1 MVKRKRFTPEE
12 KISILREYL
21 EYQIPID
28 QLEHKYGIKR
38 NLIHSWKLKLFRDG
52 LEIFSISSKN
62 NNHTAETHQGAQTDE
77 YDMLFESIEKIRSK
91 IQETNKL
98 INDIGINLVVIENS
112 NQLVSS
118 LNSVKSKK
126 EAFQAFSEY
135 IEQFSKRLSN
145 LDLIKANYSKLKSK
159 LNELEEV
166 LAENLTLNN

>member
-98 INDIGINLVVIENS
+98 INEIYVFKTKFNLNNNGFNYSS
-112 NQLVSS
+112 N
-118 LNSVKSKK
+118 K
-126 EAFQAFSEY
+126 
-135 IEQFSKRLSN
+135 
-145 LDLIKANYSKLKSK
+145 LIKKIKLKNK
-159 LNELEEV
+159 LSVNLGNDEVYLEE
-166 LAENLTLNN
+166 LK